1 MSKPGKKP
9 PARKESR
16 GRTYTISCT
25 DEQWAAIQDGADRA
39 GKNVSTWFVEC
50 ALTVDPWPR
59 KHRRLVLNEREQRRH
74 ARAVAASARN
84 LGADEAGGAGDVGAD
99 LTALMSARLRG
110 MDRRGRRA
118 DALALLRRA
127 FGDEA
132 AQTVAAAFLPEAPAP
147 APAAPAESPDS
158 SRAEAPPAAAPQGEL
173 FPTDD
178 D

>member
-1 MSKPGKKP
+1 MSKSRKKP

-25 DEQWAAIQDGADRA
+25 DEQWAAIQDGAERA
-39 GKNVSTWFVEC
+39 GEKVSPWFVKC

-84 LGADEAGGAGDVGAD
+84 LGADEAGGAGDVGTD
-99 LTALMSARLRG
+99 LTALMAARLRG

-127 FGDEA
+127 FGDDA
-132 AQTVAAAFLPEAPAP
+132 TQTVVGA
-147 APAAPAESPDS
+147 S
-158 SRAEAPPAAAPQGEL
+158 
-173 FPTDD
+173 
-178 D
+178 